1 MYLRQQNATRIGEHI
16 VERTIRKRKVPN
28 VNVFKGLHDTW
39 YMYTMYAVLQ

>member
-1 MYLRQQNATRIGEHI
+1 MLLELENIII

-39 YMYTMYAVLQ
+39 YMYTM